1 MNRNNSERFSA
12 PQMPEELMRQLMASS
27 IQQQNQNTYQTP
39 TELVELPS
47 KGAFYPPEHPLH
59 NVETVEIKM
68 MTTKEEDILTSPTF
82 VEKGVVFDKLLES
95 IIVDKRISPSSLLTG
110 DRSAILTQARISAYG
125 PEYSFYYTCKECSN
139 PQKVDYVFEE
149 IKNKELPEDLVFEDG
164 LLKVVLPKSKA
175 VLHLRFLTG
184 QDEKEIQGEQNRR
197 AKANLPEEQLILM
210 YRKLIAKV
218 NGNDD
223 IFFISNFITSMPI
236 LDSRHIRKVY
246 SQAKPDV
253 DLTFHFE
260 CKKCGNVD
268 EGGVVSISGD
278 FFWPQF

>member
-1 MNRNNSERFSA
+1 MNRNNNERFSA

-27 IQQQNQNTYQTP
+27 IQQQNQNIYQTP

-47 KGAFYPPEHPLH
+47 KGAFYPPDHPLY
-59 NVETVEIKM
+59 NVESIEIKM

-95 IIVDKRISPSSLLTG
+95 IILDKRIHPSSLLTG
-110 DRSAILTQARISAYG
+110 DRNAILTQARISAYG
-125 PEYSFYYTCKECSN
+125 PEYSFSSICQGCSTV
-139 PQKVDYVFEE
+139 QKVDYVFENL
-149 IKNKELPEDLVFEDG
+149 KTKELPDNLEFEDG

-175 VLHLRFLTG
+175 VLHLKFLTG
-184 QDEKEIQGEQNRR
+184 QDEKEIQQEQSRR

-223 IFFISNFITSMPI
+223 MFFISNFVSSMPV
-236 LDSRHIRKVY
+236 LDSRYIRKIY
-246 SQAKPDV
+246 SQAKPDL
-253 DLTFHFE
+253 DLTFRFE